1 MYTPHHIKRN
11 AHALWY
17 KPVIHFRLGVIDNLY
32 LMHWEVAVDWEWEV
46 KGEAREAVV
55 EKRYRVPDGYLDEV
69 GRVRM
74 LIGQIEAAGD
84 DQVAIDEAYDKLL
97 VMMKGG

>member
-32 LMHWEVAVDWEWEV
+32 LMHWEVAVDWE
-46 KGEAREAVV
+46 
-55 EKRYRVPDGYLDEV
+55 
-69 GRVRM
+69 
-74 LIGQIEAAGD
+74 
-84 DQVAIDEAYDKLL
+84 
-97 VMMKGG
+97 